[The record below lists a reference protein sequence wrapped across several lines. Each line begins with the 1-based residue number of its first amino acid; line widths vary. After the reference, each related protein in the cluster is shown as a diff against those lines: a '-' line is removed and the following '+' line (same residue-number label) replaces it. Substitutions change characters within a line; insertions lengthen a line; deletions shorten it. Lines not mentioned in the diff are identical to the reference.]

1 MKTVVCILVV
11 AISCCFS
18 TAAANCIETCASQCR
33 QSNYNER
40 ASLLNA
46 VKINGIPVINALINF
61 LDAYDSSKTS
71 SNIDELVNSIRDLKM
86 VTGLRLESLLGGDT
100 TVNDLAADKDRTLQ
114 YMLRAITDV
123 LADVLASFDLG
134 LLTTPSGRPVRPL
147 VEKVSKYLDFLGL
160 PSLDGRTTGI
170 DGPKQF
176 LAEIGSKNL
185 GLLSNL
191 LQQLLGRTSLTN
203 EVFRGISSLIKPV
216 TQTIGGLGSTLRG
229 VTGGLA
235 RPSGGMTGTLG
246 VGNILGDVAGAVPGV
261 TRGVLN
267 TVGGLTKGLNVG
279 NALGSVTEV
288 VPGLLTSVTD
298 IVNGVANTA
307 VNAVSGVLGG
317 QSGQGGLLSG
327 VLGLGGLLGGQD
339 GKGSLL
345 GGLVG
350 QAGGVGDSLN
360 SGMGATGLGGD
371 ISLTATGTAMLG
383 GSTLGAGGG
392 SQGAAGFNGNGF
404 SGALGAGEG
413 IFALPGTS
421 GMTMAGGSTSQNEGT
436 TRRFLIKK

>member
-1 MKTVVCILVV
+1 MKTGVCILVV

-18 TAAANCIETCASQCR
+18 TAAANCMETCASQCR

-40 ASLLNA
+40 ASLLNGVQTKGLPA
-46 VKINGIPVINALINF
+46 INALTNF
-61 LDAYDSSKTS
+61 LDAYDRSKTS
-71 SNIDELVNSIRDLKM
+71 SNIDELINSVRKLQMIIECP
-86 VTGLRLESLLGGDT
+86 LESLLGVDKT
-100 TVNDLAADKDRTLQ
+100 DNDLAADKDGTLQ
-114 YMLRAITDV
+114 YMLKATTDV
-123 LADVLASFDLG
+123 LGSLNLG
-134 LLTTPSGRPVRPL
+134 TLTTPSGRPVRPL

-160 PSLDGRTTGI
+160 PSLDGRITGI
-170 DGPKQF
+170 DARKQF

-185 GLLSNL
+185 GLLNNL

-203 EVFRGISSLIKPV
+203 EVFWGISSLIKPV
-216 TQTIGGLGSTLRG
+216 TQTIGGLGSTIGG
-229 VTGGLA
+229 VTGGLV
-235 RPSGGMTGTLG
+235 RPSGGITGTLG
-246 VGNILGDVAGAVPGV
+246 VGNILGDVTGAAPGV

-288 VPGLLTSVTD
+288 VPGLLTSV
-298 IVNGVANTA
+298 NGVADTA

-317 QSGQGGLLSG
+317 QSGQ
-327 VLGLGGLLGGQD
+327 GGLLGGQD

-404 SGALGAGEG
+404 SGALGAGGE

>member
-11 AISCCFS
+11 AVSCCFS

-33 QSNYNER
+33 QSNNNEL
-40 ASLLNA
+40 AFLFNA

-61 LDAYDSSKTS
+61 LDAYDRSKTS
-71 SNIDELVNSIRDLKM
+71 SNKDELVNSIRDLKM

-100 TVNDLAADKDRTLQ
+100 TVNDLAVDVDGTLQ
-114 YMLRAITDV
+114 YLLRAVVDV
-123 LADVLASFDLG
+123 LGSLNLG
-134 LLTTPSGRPVRPL
+134 SLTTPSGRLARPL
-147 VEKVSKYLDFLGL
+147 TEKVSKYLAFLGL
-160 PSLDGRTTGI
+160 PSLDGRITGI
-170 DGPKQF
+170 DAPKQF

-191 LQQLLGRTSLTN
+191 LEQLLGRNSLTN
-203 EVFRGISSLIKPV
+203 EVFRVISSLIKPV
-216 TQTIGGLGSTLRG
+216 TQTIGGLGSTIRG
-229 VTGGLA
+229 VTGGFV
-235 RPSGGMTGTLG
+235 RPSGGITLD
-246 VGNILGDVAGAVPGV
+246 VGNILGEVTGAAPEVI
-261 TRGVLN
+261 RGVLN
-267 TVGGLTKGLNVG
+267 IVGALTNGLNVG

-288 VPGLLTSVTD
+288 VPGLLTSV
-298 IVNGVANTA
+298 NGVADTA

-317 QSGQGGLLSG
+317 QSGQ
-327 VLGLGGLLGGQD
+327 GGLLGGQD

-383 GSTLGAGGG
+383 GSILGAGGG
-392 SQGAAGFNGNGF
+392 LQGAAGVNGNGL
-404 SGALGAGEG
+404 SGALGAGGG

-421 GMTMAGGSTSQNEGT
+421 GMTMAGGSTSQNGGT

>member
-1 MKTVVCILVV
+1 M
-11 AISCCFS
+11 
-18 TAAANCIETCASQCR
+18 ETCASQCR
-33 QSNYNER
+33 QSNNNER
-40 ASLLNA
+40 SFLLNA
-46 VKINGIPVINALINF
+46 VQSNGLPVINALTNF
-61 LDAYDSSKTS
+61 LDAYDRSKTS

-134 LLTTPSGRPVRPL
+134 LLTTPSGRPVASFDLGLLNTPSGRPVRPL

-229 VTGGLA
+229 VTGGLV

>member
-11 AISCCFS
+11 AVSCCFS

-33 QSNYNER
+33 QSNNNEL
-40 ASLLNA
+40 AFLFNA

-61 LDAYDSSKTS
+61 LDAYDRSKTS
-71 SNIDELVNSIRDLKM
+71 SNKDELVNSIRDLKM

-100 TVNDLAADKDRTLQ
+100 TVNDLAVDVDGTLQ
-114 YMLRAITDV
+114 YLLRAVVDV
-123 LADVLASFDLG
+123 LA
-134 LLTTPSGRPVRPL
+134 
-147 VEKVSKYLDFLGL
+147 FLGL
-160 PSLDGRTTGI
+160 PSLDGRITGI
-170 DGPKQF
+170 DAPKQF

-191 LQQLLGRTSLTN
+191 LEQLLGRNSLTN
-203 EVFRGISSLIKPV
+203 EVFRVISSLIKPV
-216 TQTIGGLGSTLRG
+216 TQTIGGLGSTIRG
-229 VTGGLA
+229 VTGGFV
-235 RPSGGMTGTLG
+235 RPSGGITLD
-246 VGNILGDVAGAVPGV
+246 VGNILGEVTGAAPEVI
-261 TRGVLN
+261 RGVLN
-267 TVGGLTKGLNVG
+267 IVGALTNGLNVG

-288 VPGLLTSVTD
+288 VPGLLTSV
-298 IVNGVANTA
+298 NGVADTA

-317 QSGQGGLLSG
+317 QSGQ
-327 VLGLGGLLGGQD
+327 GGLLGGQD

-383 GSTLGAGGG
+383 GSILGAGGG
-392 SQGAAGFNGNGF
+392 LQGAAGVNGNGL
-404 SGALGAGEG
+404 SGALGAGGG

-421 GMTMAGGSTSQNEGT
+421 GMTMAGGSTSQNGGT